1 MRRLKLA
8 RDAAWALSCMLAF
21 ASSACIK
28 ERPALRGSLTTLVL
42 LNYQVDYLRP
52 GGRMP
57 VGQDQVDGMIR
68 ATNRMIAAMGPRPLP
83 VIYTLNEF
91 SPFQPLTD
99 MAQNFSGLRFASGSV
114 LDRRIHFLG
123 GVYFTNQHWDAFAN
137 SQFERHL
144 QLIGAGQL
152 VLAGTYPERAALE
165 TTRAAKRRG
174 YPVIV
179 ITDAVASSDSRTRDA
194 ALQQLKKA
202 GAELETSDQFVASL
216 R

>member
-1 MRRLKLA
+1 
-8 RDAAWALSCMLAF
+8 
-21 ASSACIK
+21 
-28 ERPALRGSLTTLVL
+28 
-42 LNYQVDYLRP
+42 
-52 GGRMP
+52 
-57 VGQDQVDGMIR
+57 
-68 ATNRMIAAMGPRPLP
+68 
-83 VIYTLNEF
+83 
-91 SPFQPLTD
+91 
-99 MAQNFSGLRFASGSV
+99 
-114 LDRRIHFLG
+114 
-123 GVYFTNQHWDAFAN
+123 VYFTNQHWDAFAN

-144 QLIGAGQL
+144 QLIGAGHL